1 MLHGVRPLPSIPIH
15 AAALSL
21 LLAGCGGAATTL
33 EASVAED
40 LAQRA
45 DAVAQALEAGDGCTA
60 LQRTSELEDAT
71 TSAREAGDVTDTV
84 AAEVLTATRSI
95 AQSTSCEPP
104 PPAEDPDDDGEGGE
118 ESREDED
125 AKDDD
130 EKDEKDDDK
139 KDEKKDE
146 GRGRGGG
153 DD

>member
-104 PPAEDPDDDGEGGE
+104 PAEDPDDDGEGGE